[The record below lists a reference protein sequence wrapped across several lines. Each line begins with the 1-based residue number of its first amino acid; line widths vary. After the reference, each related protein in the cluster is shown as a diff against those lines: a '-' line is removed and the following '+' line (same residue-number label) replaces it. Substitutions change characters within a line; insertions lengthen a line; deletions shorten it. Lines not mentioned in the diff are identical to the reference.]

1 VLWDVAGEEG
11 HPLRATLSETG
22 PLPLSLRLD
31 LNDVQ
36 EGALNVAFRVASEDG
51 VLLLDRAPCALIDK
65 VEQVARLI
73 RSKAVGMWFVSQN
86 PTNIPDDI
94 LNQLGGRVLHALHAY
109 TPRDRKALRA
119 AAQSFHDNLAFDAKE
134 AIPQL
139 GVGEALVSMLDARCS
154 MLNAQ
159 CSMQKVRRAWRSKC

>member
-1 VLWDVAGEEG
+1 
-11 HPLRATLSETG
+11 
-22 PLPLSLRLD
+22 
-31 LNDVQ
+31 
-36 EGALNVAFRVASEDG
+36 
-51 VLLLDRAPCALIDK
+51 
-65 VEQVARLI
+65 
-73 RSKAVGMWFVSQN
+73 MWFVNQN
-86 PTNIPDDI
+86 PTSI
-94 LNQLGGRVLHALHAY
+94 LGQLGGRVLHALHAY

-119 AAQSFHDNLAFDAKE
+119 AAQSFHDNLAFDTKE